1 MTILEH
7 LIGLIIAWLIWP
19 GLMFVVAL
27 IGESRVLPLWK
38 KQSKAFIPGDLAL
51 SIIVLNCYAFWHSEY
66 ALVPEDFWYKVT
78 FATPWVPVII
88 GVGVLCVGTFLH
100 LNDCKNYPSRAANSP
115 TKWVHDIAGYYT
127 LLFLIIWFV
136 PATWFANDFNM
147 YGFANVILLVFYFI
161 MTTIDILSG
170 FNNEVIYSRHPYDWQ
185 PLWKTGKI
193 IRYQWCQYRPQ
204 VEPSEPIKK

>member
-66 ALVPEDFWYKVT
+66 APGAKNFWYKFT
-78 FATPWVPVII
+78 FTPWVTVLI
-88 GVGVLCVGTFLH
+88 GVLVVCIGVFLH
-100 LNDCKNYPSRAANSP
+100 TNDCKNYPKRAANSP
-115 TKWVHDIAGYYT
+115 TKWVHDIMGYFV
-127 LLFLIIWFV
+127 LLFLIAWFV
-136 PATWFANDFNM
+136 PSTIFVEFTV
-147 YGFANVILLVFYFI
+147 YGITNVLWGAFYVFMIILDMSI
-161 MTTIDILSG
+161 G
-170 FNNEVIYSRHPYDWQ
+170 FNNETVYARHPSDWQ
-185 PLWKTGKI
+185 PIWKTKKI
-193 IRYQWCQYRPQ
+193 VKYQYRPQ
-204 VEPSEPIKK
+204 TESTPSKPNE